1 MAQEV
6 KAEDAEGGEV
16 TRGVAEA
23 GAAGI
28 FTEDDVE
35 APVAFLDLL
44 KVGLPCGGDVA
55 HDCAD
60 NALMC
65 GMICLKGQNVV
76 PFVLRNRLNGGGL
89 CIERIGRDNVP
100 LEIETLQKL
109 GDMGDFV
116 AL

>member
-1 MAQEV
+1 M
-6 KAEDAEGGEV
+6 
-16 TRGVAEA
+16 T
-23 GAAGI
+23 
-28 FTEDDVE
+28 
-35 APVAFLDLL
+35 FLDLL

-65 GMICLKGQNVV
+65 GMVCLKWQNIV
-76 PFVLRNRLNGGGL
+76 PFALRNRLNGGDL

-100 LEIETLQKL
+100 LEIETLQEL
-109 GDMGDFV
+109 RDVSDFV